1 MVESLKKLMRYLG
14 MLANNLDKNAKKRYN
29 IIQNEGFPA
38 TDGTVEH
45 HKGTEADI
53 FADRLGNPIL

>member
-14 MLANNLDKNAKKRYN
+14 MLANNLDKIAKKRYN

-45 HKGTEADI
+45 HKGTGDNI
-53 FADRLGNPIL
+53 ADRLGNPIL

>member
-1 MVESLKKLMRYLG
+1 MRYLG
-14 MLANNLDKNAKKRYN
+14 MLANNLDKIAKKRYN

-45 HKGTEADI
+45 HKGTGDNI
-53 FADRLGNPIL
+53 ADRLGNPIL